1 MRSRSV
7 DVVAESRGVMHRH
20 LPTSQRDD
28 SGPFER
34 RQEAAGAL
42 ARGARE
48 VRYLG
53 LGRADQDVRLAR
65 AVGLARQ
72 GLGEQRARHA
82 AGDGLERLLEQALV
96 GAADA
101 LGKAGEQVQR
111 QLGVAANQAL
121 HVAREQRDGAR
132 GLDDLRG
139 GRALLSAE
147 HRELAEQLAGAQ
159 LRQRDHAPIRMLA
172 CEHDGTRAEQIAGV
186 ADVALP
192 EDHLAA
198 LPVPRDGHPGHFLE
212 LAALDLA
219 EHLRL
224 GQQPDRFVHGGHE
237 RIIPPD
243 VAVAPEEAV
252 TFTDVERAA
261 RALAGRVRETP
272 LLSAGE
278 LSRRV
283 GARVLLKAE
292 HLQLT
297 GSFKARG
304 ATHMIRGLPRER
316 LECGVVAASAG
327 NHAQAVAFAAREA
340 GARAVLVMPEQAPL
354 AKVAAVQQ
362 YGGEVSF
369 VDGGY
374 DEAQATA
381 RRLAEAQGFTVV
393 HAFDQPEVVA
403 GQGTIG
409 LEIARQA
416 PDVKLVVIPLG
427 GGGLASG
434 IGLAMAS
441 ALEGVRVV
449 GVQAEACAPYIDSL
463 AAHRPVGA
471 RSANTICDGIAVKR
485 PGDFTLPLV
494 QRYVHEVVTVSD
506 DEVAQAMVLLLERS
520 KLVVEGAGAVA
531 VAALMHGRVAAP
543 EVGAVCAVLSGGNVD
558 VSLLSEAIRLGETAA
573 GRRMVL
579 STVVPDRPGALAGLL
594 RVVADRGG
602 NVVDVEHLRDGIEI
616 HVRET
621 AIKLVLQ
628 TRGNE
633 NSQEILEA
641 ARAEGF
647 SVRVEKD
654 A

>member
-1 MRSRSV
+1 
-7 DVVAESRGVMHRH
+7 
-20 LPTSQRDD
+20 
-28 SGPFER
+28 
-34 RQEAAGAL
+34 
-42 ARGARE
+42 
-48 VRYLG
+48 
-53 LGRADQDVRLAR
+53 
-65 AVGLARQ
+65 
-72 GLGEQRARHA
+72 
-82 AGDGLERLLEQALV
+82 
-96 GAADA
+96 
-101 LGKAGEQVQR
+101 
-111 QLGVAANQAL
+111 
-121 HVAREQRDGAR
+121 
-132 GLDDLRG
+132 
-139 GRALLSAE
+139 
-147 HRELAEQLAGAQ
+147 
-159 LRQRDHAPIRMLA
+159 
-172 CEHDGTRAEQIAGV
+172 
-186 ADVALP
+186 
-192 EDHLAA
+192 
-198 LPVPRDGHPGHFLE
+198 
-212 LAALDLA
+212 
-219 EHLRL
+219 
-224 GQQPDRFVHGGHE
+224 
-237 RIIPPD
+237 

-252 TFTDVERAA
+252 TFADVEGAA
-261 RALAGRVRETP
+261 RALEGRVRETP

-283 GARVLLKAE
+283 GARVVLKAE
-292 HLQLT
+292 NLQLT

-304 ATHMIRGLPRER
+304 ATHMIRGLAPEM
-316 LECGVVAASAG
+316 LACGVVAASAG

-362 YGGEVSF
+362 YGGEVRF

-374 DEAQATA
+374 DEAHAEA
-381 RRLAEAQGFTVV
+381 RRLAEAEGFTEV

-416 PDVKLVVIPLG
+416 PDARLVVVPLG

-434 IGLAMAS
+434 VGLALDS
-441 ALEGVRVV
+441 ALEDVRVV

-463 AAHRPVGA
+463 AAHKPIGA

-494 QRYVHEVVTVSD
+494 ERYVDEVVTVSD
-506 DEVAQAMVLLLERS
+506 DEVAQAMVLLLERT

-531 VAALMHGRVAAP
+531 VAALMHGRVDP
-543 EVGAVCAVLSGGNVD
+543 PSEGSVCAVLSGGNVD

-594 RVVADRGG
+594 RVVADHGG

-628 TRGNE
+628 TRGRE
-633 NSQEILEA
+633 NSQEILDA
-641 ARAEGF
+641 ARTEGF

>member
-1 MRSRSV
+1 M
-7 DVVAESRGVMHRH
+7 
-20 LPTSQRDD
+20 T
-28 SGPFER
+28 
-34 RQEAAGAL
+34 
-42 ARGARE
+42 
-48 VRYLG
+48 
-53 LGRADQDVRLAR
+53 
-65 AVGLARQ
+65 
-72 GLGEQRARHA
+72 
-82 AGDGLERLLEQALV
+82 
-96 GAADA
+96 
-101 LGKAGEQVQR
+101 
-111 QLGVAANQAL
+111 
-121 HVAREQRDGAR
+121 
-132 GLDDLRG
+132 
-139 GRALLSAE
+139 
-147 HRELAEQLAGAQ
+147 
-159 LRQRDHAPIRMLA
+159 
-172 CEHDGTRAEQIAGV
+172 
-186 ADVALP
+186 
-192 EDHLAA
+192 
-198 LPVPRDGHPGHFLE
+198 
-212 LAALDLA
+212 
-219 EHLRL
+219 
-224 GQQPDRFVHGGHE
+224 
-237 RIIPPD
+237 
-243 VAVAPEEAV
+243 VAPEEAV
-252 TFTDVERAA
+252 TFADVEGAA
-261 RALAGRVRETP
+261 RALAGRIRETP

-278 LSRRV
+278 LSRRM

-292 HLQLT
+292 NLQLT
-297 GSFKARG
+297 GSFKSRG
-304 ATHMIRGLPRER
+304 ATHMIRALAPER
-316 LECGVVAASAG
+316 LACGVVAASAG
-327 NHAQAVAFAAREA
+327 NHAQAVAFAAHEA
-340 GARAVLVMPEQAPL
+340 GARAVLVMPAQAPL

-362 YGGEVSF
+362 YGGEVRF

-374 DEAQATA
+374 DEAQAEA
-381 RRLAEAQGFTVV
+381 FRLAEAAGYTVV

-416 PDVKLVVIPLG
+416 PDVKLVVVPLG

-434 IGLAMAS
+434 VGLALDS
-441 ALEGVRVV
+441 ALDDVRVV

-463 AAHRPVGA
+463 AAHRPIGA

-494 QRYVHEVVTVSD
+494 ERYVDEVVTVSD

-531 VAALMHGRVAAP
+531 VAALMHGRVRPP
-543 EVGAVCAVLSGGNVD
+543 EGGSICAVLSGGNVD

-594 RVVADRGG
+594 RVVADHGG

-628 TRGNE
+628 TRGRD